1 MQSVESVQL
10 DAPSET
16 NIDRVLPIARESP
29 RQQEVSS
36 TAVPVQSDELTAPV
50 EPVASI
56 GTNIE
61 YAFRLT
67 K

>member
-1 MQSVESVQL
+1 VQSVEPVQL
-10 DAPSET
+10 DAPSES

-29 RQQEVSS
+29 RHQEVPSA
-36 TAVPVQSDELTAPV
+36 AVPVQSDELTAPV